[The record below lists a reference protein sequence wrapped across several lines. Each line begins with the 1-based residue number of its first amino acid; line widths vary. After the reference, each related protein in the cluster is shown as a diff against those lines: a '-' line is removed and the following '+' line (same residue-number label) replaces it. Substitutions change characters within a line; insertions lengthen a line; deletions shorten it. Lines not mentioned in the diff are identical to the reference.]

1 MVRHRDERA
10 PVQAGAAGK
19 GNVEIIN
26 VKSAQVLDM
35 LLYGDPGILPAYH
48 MNKKHWITI
57 LLESGFAEK
66 ELRDLLMESYRLTQ
80 RRKKRVPSKQLSSR
94 SVLPVQHFLIQYSG

>member
-1 MVRHRDERA
+1 MSV
-10 PVQAGAAGK
+10 PQSKLGLPGK
-19 GNVEIIN
+19 GNAEIIN
-26 VKSAQVLDM
+26 VKSTQVLDM

-66 ELRDLLMESYRLTQ
+66 ELRALLMESYRLTQ
-80 RRKKRVPSKQLSSR
+80 SRRKRVPSGQLPNRTAPLEKCGEKGRKS
-94 SVLPVQHFLIQYSG
+94 P